1 MPYMSTSSPPV
12 TPMRPTRPV
21 APNAPKRPV
30 TYTHVT
36 QLSMIVR
43 ELNF

>member
-1 MPYMSTSSPPV
+1 MPYTPPV

-30 TYTHVT
+30 TYTHVI
-36 QLSMIVR
+36 QLSNIVR
-43 ELNF
+43 ELQF